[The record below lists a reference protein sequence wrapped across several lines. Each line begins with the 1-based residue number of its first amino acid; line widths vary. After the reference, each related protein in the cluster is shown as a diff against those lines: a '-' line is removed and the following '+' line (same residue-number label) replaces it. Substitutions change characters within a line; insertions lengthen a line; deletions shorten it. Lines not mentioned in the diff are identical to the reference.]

1 MPHTDIA
8 KARAIRRAGHACE
21 VCGTPV
27 RFKSAYFLEVRP
39 VFGMMFE
46 ADECCVL
53 CERCWEDLDP
63 DERETGDGA
72 GFGPLEEVPP
82 LDEEDEQQ
90 EGKGR
95 LVTKENMLRA
105 AREAW
110 FTDDDPDGGLCA

>member
-27 RFKSAYFLEVRP
+27 RFKSAFFVEVRP

-46 ADECCVL
+46 PDECCVL
-53 CERCWEDLDP
+53 CERCWEDIDP
-63 DERETGDGA
+63 EERETGNVGL
-72 GFGPLEEVPP
+72 GVLEEVPSP
-82 LDEEDEQQ
+82 EEERDEEE
-90 EGKGR
+90 GR

>member
-1 MPHTDIA
+1 MPHTDIV

-27 RFKSAYFLEVRP
+27 RFKSAHFLDVRP

-53 CERCWEDLDP
+53 CQRCWDDLDP
-63 DERETGDGA
+63 EERESGGA
-72 GFGPLEEVPP
+72 GLGLLEEVPG
-82 LDEEDEQQ
+82 LDEEDEEQ
-90 EGKGR
+90 EGS